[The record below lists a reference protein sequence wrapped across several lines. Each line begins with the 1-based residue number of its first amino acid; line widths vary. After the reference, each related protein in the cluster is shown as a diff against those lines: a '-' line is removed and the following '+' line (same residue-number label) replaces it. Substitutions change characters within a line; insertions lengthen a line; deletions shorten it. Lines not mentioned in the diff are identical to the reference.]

1 MSVWIGA
8 RRATFAAVTTVC
20 CGLLAFIQGAQGA
33 DLQPAS
39 ITGEIQIASLGP
51 ANLTP
56 GDTDQQSTE
65 PFAVETSGPIS
76 GSLERKWRF
85 VTDRLPRE
93 RKIIARCRR
102 DAKHCTPAAS
112 KFLAV
117 IKRAVT
123 RQGWAR
129 IAEINRAINL
139 DVRPVD
145 DQTQYGVAD
154 LWATPLMTLTSNAG
168 DCEDYAIAKLVAL
181 KEAGVSAG
189 DLRLVIV
196 HDRTMDDDH
205 AVAAVRHE
213 GRWLVLDNRTL
224 DMREDVDIANFV
236 PLFVID
242 SEGVKRATNRPAA
255 RRMAVTVALPVT
267 AEASVQLFAGS
278 QGLPLLF

>member
-1 MSVWIGA
+1 MTI
-8 RRATFAAVTTVC
+8 C

-33 DLQPAS
+33 DSQPAS
-39 ITGEIQIASLGP
+39 IAGGIQIASLGSI
-51 ANLTP
+51 NLTP
-56 GDTDQQSTE
+56 FESDRQNGE
-65 PFAVETSGPIS
+65 PFAVETSGPLS

-93 RKIIARCRR
+93 RKVLARCRH
-102 DAKHCTPAAS
+102 DAKHCTPAAA

-117 IKRAVT
+117 IEKAVT
-123 RQGWAR
+123 HQGWAR

-154 LWATPLMTLTSNAG
+154 LWATPLMTLATNAG
-168 DCEDYAIAKLVAL
+168 DCEDYAIAKFVAL

-196 HDRTMDDDH
+196 HDRAMGDDH
-205 AVAAVRHE
+205 AVAAVHHD

-224 DMREDVDIANFV
+224 DMRQDVDIANFI

-242 SEGVKRATNRPAA
+242 SEGVKRATTRSEAHQLAA
-255 RRMAVTVALPVT
+255 IETLPVT
-267 AEASVQLFAGS
+267 AESNAPLFAGA

>member
-1 MSVWIGA
+1 M
-8 RRATFAAVTTVC
+8 TVC
-20 CGLLAFIQGAQGA
+20 CVLPAFSQGAQSA

-39 ITGEIQIASLGP
+39 ITGEMQIASLGP
-51 ANLTP
+51 INLTP
-56 GDTDQQSTE
+56 FDSDRQNTE
-65 PFAVETSGPIS
+65 PFAVEISGPI
-76 GSLERKWRF
+76 GGGLERKWRF

-93 RKIIARCRR
+93 RKILARCRR
-102 DAKHCTPAAS
+102 DAKGCTPAAA

-117 IKRAVT
+117 IKKAVA

-154 LWATPLMTLTSNAG
+154 LWATPLMTLATNAG

-181 KEAGVSAG
+181 KEAGVSAA

-196 HDRTMDDDH
+196 HDRAMGDDH

-242 SEGVKRATNRPAA
+242 SEGVKRATARPEA
-255 RRMAVTVALPVT
+255 RQVAVAETFPVT
-267 AEASVQLFAGS
+267 AETPESNLQFAES